1 MEIAQALVDGIRF
14 GLLIAMAAVGLSL
27 IYGTTRLINFAHGEL
42 VTMGAVIAW
51 YLESGPTRLWLV
63 VSVLCAAVLVGAFG
77 GLLERCLWQPL
88 RARRTGLFQLL
99 IISLGLSFVLRYVML
114 IIFGGSSRSYREYS
128 VQKTMHLLVLDITP
142 RDLTLVAISI
152 LVLVSVGLMLQR
164 TAIGQ
169 AMRAVADNRDL
180 AESSGVDVKRV
191 ILSVWVLGAGLA
203 ALGGAMLGV
212 SDDVSWDMGFQML
225 LLVFAGVILGG
236 LGTAY
241 GAMVGG
247 LLIGIVTQMST
258 LVFPPEMKV
267 LWALVILVL
276 VLLVKPE
283 GVLGRVQLKRVG

>member
-1 MEIAQALVDGIRF
+1 MEIAQALVDGLRY

-27 IYGTTRLINFAHGEL
+27 VYGTTRLINFAHGEL
-42 VTMGAVIAW
+42 VTMGAIVAW

-63 VSVLCAAVLVGAFG
+63 AAVLGAAVLVGAFG
-77 GLLERCLWQPL
+77 ALLERCLWQPL

-99 IISLGLSFVLRYVML
+99 IISLGLSFVLRHVVL
-114 IIFGGSSRSYREYS
+114 IIFGGSSRSYREYG
-128 VQKTMHLLVLDITP
+128 VQETMHLLVVDVTP
-142 RDLTLVAISI
+142 RDLTLVAISL
-152 LVLVSVGLMLQR
+152 LVLVSTGLMLQR

-180 AESSGVDVKRV
+180 AESSGVDVKRI
-191 ILSVWVLGAGLA
+191 ILSVWILGASLA

-212 SDDVSWDMGFQML
+212 SDGVSWDMGFQVL

-247 LLIGIVTQMST
+247 LLIGIVTQVST
-258 LVFPPEMKV
+258 LVFPAEMKV
-267 LWALVILVL
+267 LWALVVLVL

>member
-1 MEIAQALVDGIRF
+1 M
-14 GLLIAMAAVGLSL
+14 
-27 IYGTTRLINFAHGEL
+27 
-42 VTMGAVIAW
+42 
-51 YLESGPTRLWLV
+51 
-63 VSVLCAAVLVGAFG
+63 
-77 GLLERCLWQPL
+77 LERCLWQPL

-212 SDDVSWDMGFQML
+212 SDGVSWDMGFQML